1 MKVLYF
7 DCSSGISGNMTL
19 AALLEIIEDN
29 EYFLNEI
36 KKLNID
42 GYKIEI
48 SKKIKNG
55 ITATYVDV
63 ILDEHNHSHRHLS
76 DIYQIID
83 ESKLDD
89 NIKKLAKEMFLK
101 VAEAESKVHNKDLNE
116 VHFHEVGAIDSII
129 DIVGSAILINKIKPD
144 IIYSSIVNDG
154 YGFINCAHGKMA
166 VPVPATLE
174 IFKNNKVKFRQIDIP
189 TELVTPTGA
198 AIIATL
204 VENYQMMPSINLEKI
219 GYGAGSKDLEIPN
232 ILRVSYG
239 EILENEQI
247 VKIESNIDDS
257 NGETLAYTMEL
268 LFKAG
273 ALDVFYTPI
282 YMKKNRPSYLLNVI
296 CNISDLK
303 KLENIIF
310 RETTT
315 IGLRYYKVNRTKL
328 ERKKSTIKTK
338 YGNIDVKI
346 VKLNDEVFTYPE
358 YESIKEIANKN
369 NIPLKELYKLVGN

>member
-76 DIYQIID
+76 DIYQMID

-303 KLENIIF
+303 QLENIIF

-346 VKLNDEVFTYPE
+346 VKLNDEIFTYPE